1 MSFTLSPGTT
11 VTGANWWG
19 GCFPGTCSGSQ
30 FELNIYSNST
40 TGGPLSSVDFMPVL
54 GAVNETA
61 TGQTIGGPTG
71 WPEYSYSATF
81 TLSTPLTPGTLYW
94 FVIQE
99 IDTEPSGTW
108 GGETT
113 SGPSVPGGEQL
124 QQYDTLTSGWA
135 PLPEN
140 VAFELTGTVA
150 ATPLPAAL
158 PLFTTGLGVVGLFGW
173 RRKRKA
179 ATSLA
184 GA

>member
-1 MSFTLSPGTT
+1 MPGFFLKGGTPYRRIYILTRVDSLS
-11 VTGANWWG
+11 V
-19 GCFPGTCSGSQ
+19 SQ
-30 FELNIYSNST
+30 NNPRL
-40 TGGPLSSVDFMPVL
+40 PRVP
-54 GAVNETA
+54 
-61 TGQTIGGPTG
+61 
-71 WPEYSYSATF
+71 
-81 TLSTPLTPGTLYW
+81 LSTPLTPGTLYW